1 MDVTGSKLS
10 HGATKMNHLK
20 MTDKVTKN
28 IYRPIVLENDRLEN
42 GGLEMN
48 II

>member
-20 MTDKVTKN
+20 MTEKVTKN
-28 IYRPIVLENDRLEN
+28 IYIVLENDRLEN